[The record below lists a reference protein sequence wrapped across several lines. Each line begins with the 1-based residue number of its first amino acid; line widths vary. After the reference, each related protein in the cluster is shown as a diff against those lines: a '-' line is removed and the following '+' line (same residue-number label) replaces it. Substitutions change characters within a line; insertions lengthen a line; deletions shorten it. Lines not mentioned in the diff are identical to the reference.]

1 MTKEGLSNMEQF
13 NRICGDCATVAIQDI
28 TEDDVWECGRIF
40 SATEEEIRQAV
51 DGLREYQEG

>member
-1 MTKEGLSNMEQF
+1 MTNMQQF
-13 NRICGDCATVAIQDI
+13 DRICGDCATVSIPDI